1 MAYLETLKTAAFT
14 PDSFQMVGPF
24 PAESMEKALDTEFG
38 PEKQS
43 LDAKAAFGKL
53 SWKALRPDGKGY
65 FDLAAAHGP
74 AARNTAS
81 YMFVEVVSPVDQAAE
96 ILLGPDDGARLW
108 VDGKEVHASRESRAA
123 APEAHRVSVKL
134 TKGANTILLKVANGD
149 NPHGFYFSLT
159 SAEEV
164 KKK

>member
-1 MAYLETLKTAAFT
+1 
-14 PDSFQMVGPF
+14 
-24 PAESMEKALDTEFG
+24 
-38 PEKQS
+38 
-43 LDAKAAFGKL
+43 
-53 SWKALRPDGKGY
+53 
-65 FDLAAAHGP
+65 
-74 AARNTAS
+74 
-81 YMFVEVVSPVDQAAE
+81 MFVEVASPVDQAAE

-108 VDGKEVHASRESRAA
+108 VNGKEVHASRESRAA

-134 TKGANTILLKVANGD
+134 MKGANTILLKVANGD